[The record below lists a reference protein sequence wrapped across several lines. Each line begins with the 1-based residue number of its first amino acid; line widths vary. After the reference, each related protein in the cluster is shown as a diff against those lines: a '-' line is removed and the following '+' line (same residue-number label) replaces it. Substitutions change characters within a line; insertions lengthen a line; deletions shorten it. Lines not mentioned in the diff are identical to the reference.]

1 MAQTTIIVELTIII
15 VVVAEMADL
24 VTADLVTAVDSAA
37 DSAVGGFG

>member
-24 VTADLVTAVDSAA
+24 VTADLVTAVDSA
-37 DSAVGGFG
+37 VGGFG